1 MYFAPSLL
9 NLRSDVSRIWY
20 ALFLLS
26 ILIYCIAD
34 IIVKALRQI
43 ASNCL
48 VRKTLIYAD
57 YEVMAYVAFF
67 YGLIN

>member
-1 MYFAPSLL
+1 MRFTPSLS
-9 NLRSDVSRIWY
+9 NLRSVVPRIQY

-26 ILIYCIAD
+26 ILIYCIAA

-48 VRKTLIYAD
+48 LRKMPIYAD